1 MCELVARIRAACGG
15 KLRRHSAAV
24 LERLSSEE
32 ATGEMTSS
40 YTNLAGQVA
49 LITGGA
55 GAIGR
60 AIGTGLLSAG
70 ARVAL
75 VDTAEQRLQKI
86 AAELGTEAGP
96 TQVLALVA
104 DVTNSQQVRQAFDR
118 TLERF
123 GRLDILVNNAAT
135 TQIKAVDALADADI
149 DLIVD
154 TNLKGY
160 IKCAREAAR
169 IMKGN
174 GIQGSMLF
182 VSSKNGLLGAANK
195 SLYCATKGGELA
207 LARALALE
215 LGEFGIRVNSI
226 CPDAVLEGSALWED
240 DSYRLGTAERYHIS
254 ESEIPEYYRQRC
266 ALKTNI
272 EPVDVANAALFL
284 LSGTAAKITGAILSV
299 DGGVA
304 FVR

>member
-1 MCELVARIRAACGG
+1 
-15 KLRRHSAAV
+15 
-24 LERLSSEE
+24 
-32 ATGEMTSS
+32 MTSPYS
-40 YTNLAGQVA
+40 DLAGQVA

-60 AIGTGLLSAG
+60 AIARGLLSAG
-70 ARVAL
+70 AQVAL
-75 VDTAEQRLQKI
+75 VDTAEERLQRFAI
-86 AAELGTEAGP
+86 ELVTEVGP
-96 TQVLALVA
+96 GRALALVA
-104 DVTNSQQVRQAFDR
+104 DVADSQQVRQAFDR
-118 TLERF
+118 TLEEF
-123 GRLDILVNNAAT
+123 GRLDILVNNAAV
-135 TQIKAVDALADADI
+135 TQIKSVDALTDADI

-169 IMKGN
+169 IMKASGTR
-174 GIQGSMLF
+174 GTMLF

-240 DSYRLGTAERYHIS
+240 DSYRLGTAKRYHIS
-254 ESEIPEYYRQRC
+254 ESEIPEYYKQRC

-284 LSGTAAKITGAILSV
+284 LSANAAKITGAILSV

>member
-1 MCELVARIRAACGG
+1 
-15 KLRRHSAAV
+15 
-24 LERLSSEE
+24 
-32 ATGEMTSS
+32 MTPP
-40 YTNLAGQVA
+40 YTDLAGQVA

-60 AIGTGLLSAG
+60 AIGKGLLNAG

-75 VDTAEQRLQKI
+75 VDTAEERLQSFV
-86 AAELGTEAGP
+86 AELATEFGP
-96 TQVLALVA
+96 GRVLALVV
-104 DVTNSQQVRQAFDR
+104 DVTDSQQVRQAFDQ
-118 TLERF
+118 TVEEF
-123 GRLDILVNNAAT
+123 GRLDILVNNAAV

-169 IMKGN
+169 VMKGS
-174 GIQGSMLF
+174 GTQGSMLF

-215 LGEFGIRVNSI
+215 LGGFGIRVNSI

-240 DSYRLGTAERYHIS
+240 DSYRLGTAQRYHIS
-254 ESEIPEYYRQRC
+254 ESEIPEYYKQRC

-284 LSGTAAKITGAILSV
+284 LSGNAAKITGAILSV